1 MSTEDV
7 ISYSCLK
14 ERKKIGK
21 CQKLVFNMYNKK
33 NYVAHIKALKLA
45 LDYKLILDKMNR
57 IIESNKQTSTQN

>member
-1 MSTEDV
+1 
-7 ISYSCLK
+7 
-14 ERKKIGK
+14 
-21 CQKLVFNMYNKK
+21 MYNKK